1 MARARRYW
9 LMKSEPDAYSIGD
22 LERAGV
28 GSWDGV
34 RNYQARNYMC
44 EMAVGDLVLFYHS
57 NTQPPGVVGVARVCR
72 PAYPDHSAWN
82 PKSDYFDAKSDPDDP
97 RWFMVDVEYVETLPE
112 PVTLELMRQDPE
124 LGGMLVTKR
133 GQRLSVQPVERPHFA
148 RVLRLGGAQ
157 TRVRA

>member
-9 LMKSEPDAYSIGD
+9 LMKTEPESYSIGD

-34 RNYQARNYMC
+34 RSYQARNHMC
-44 EMAVGDLVLFYHS
+44 AMAVGDLVLFYHS
-57 NTQPPGVVGVARVCR
+57 SVDPPGVVGVARVCR
-72 PAYPDHSAWN
+72 PAYPDHTAWN
-82 PKSDYFDAKSDPDDP
+82 PDSDHYDPKGDPEDP

-112 PVTLELMRQDPE
+112 MVTLDTMRRDP
-124 LGGMLVTKR
+124 LLAGMLVTKR

-148 RVLRLGGAQ
+148 RVLRLGDAQ
-157 TRVRA
+157 TRIRA

>member
-1 MARARRYW
+1 
-9 LMKSEPDAYSIGD
+9 
-22 LERAGV
+22 
-28 GSWDGV
+28 
-34 RNYQARNYMC
+34 
-44 EMAVGDLVLFYHS
+44 
-57 NTQPPGVVGVARVCR
+57 
-72 PAYPDHSAWN
+72 
-82 PKSDYFDAKSDPDDP
+82 
-97 RWFMVDVEYVETLPE
+97 LPE